1 MKQIFCFIL
10 ILLASLPALAQGRP
24 SSGICQYEIFYDRS
38 ADETLVQCENLIPLG
53 EAPAGMTVHLS
64 ASFHGKEPNET
75 AKFWF
80 ALCSNKSVP
89 TRHTPPAFRGVT
101 TIKLSLDAGEI
112 DIPIKDYK
120 SEYYE
125 LIRSHAETARAE
137 VEAPNLQKL
146 LDAKTLRGTWGM
158 VEFKFSS
165 AALASLKKFLMR
177 HVLVVQTN

>member
-10 ILLASLPALAQGRP
+10 LLLASPLAFAQGGHA
-24 SSGICQYEIFYDRS
+24 SGVCHYEISYNRS
-38 ADETLVQCENLIPLG
+38 ADETLVQCEDLIPLG

-80 ALCSNKSVP
+80 SLNANKSVP
-89 TRHTPPAFRGVT
+89 TRHTPPAFKGVT
-101 TIKLSLDAGEI
+101 TIKLSFDAGDI
-112 DIPIKDYK
+112 DIPIKDYR

-146 LDAKTLRGTWGM
+146 LDAKSLRGTWGT
-158 VEFKFSS
+158 VEFKFSP
-165 AALASLKKFLMR
+165 AALASLKKFLLR
-177 HVLVVQTN
+177 HVLVVQSN